1 MLAELQSIRDRLN
14 KLREDIVKLGPD
26 RRRKEIGRKK
36 LDESNELYN
45 RAADI
50 VSQLQEQTEK
60 YKASELE
67 LANTHINDIADTY
80 SRIKIALNY
89 FDTES
94 QTEEKMAK
102 PSFDVKTAIAL
113 LPVMTGQEDTTKQL
127 IDGILMYSSI
137 INSETQQ
144 VLIEFVLKTRL
155 SSSAKLR
162 LKTSYTSVELLIAD
176 MRTFLLPKKSSE
188 SIQAQLYRA
197 RQGRRTIEAFGAEI
211 EDLFVNLTISQADG
225 NDSRYDVLRPLNEK
239 SAIKRFADGLADPK
253 LSTIISSRQFTS
265 LPEAIRTAID
275 EHSSSPRQDQVLHYG
290 SGHSRNNYGNRNAH
304 SARYNRNRGRNF
316 NAGDKLTTTNLLE
329 HKINLKENASP
340 VYVKPYRIPHA
351 LRKELQTQ
359 IQDMLDND
367 IIEETTS
374 EWSSPVLRVPKKS
387 DKLGEK
393 KWRLVVDYR
402 QLNNKIQDDKFP
414 LPNITE
420 ILDSLAGSVCNAC
433 SGSPRQVS
441 AQGSA
446 SSPWARQGNNSAP
459 FSLKCMLR
467 LPTTGKHARL
477 GVISVRAPV
486 KQLAAVQSAT
496 HVVVPLGTAQLIS
509 MGSPGEQLTA
519 VRCCA
524 LLLSPYVFF

>member
-1 MLAELQSIRDRLN
+1 
-14 KLREDIVKLGPD
+14 
-26 RRRKEIGRKK
+26 
-36 LDESNELYN
+36 
-45 RAADI
+45 
-50 VSQLQEQTEK
+50 
-60 YKASELE
+60 
-67 LANTHINDIADTY
+67 
-80 SRIKIALNY
+80 
-89 FDTES
+89 
-94 QTEEKMAK
+94 MAK

-137 INSETQQ
+137 LNSETQQ
-144 VLIEFVLKTRL
+144 VLIDFVLKTRL

-162 LKTSYTSVELLIAD
+162 LKTSYSSVELLVTD

-225 NDSRYDVLRPLNEK
+225 NDSRYDILRPLNGK

-275 EHSSSPRQDQVLHYG
+275 EHSSSPQQDQVLRYG
-290 SGHSRNNYGNRNAH
+290 
-304 SARYNRNRGRNF
+304 RGPR
-316 NAGDKLTTTNLLE
+316 DKLTTTNLLE

-374 EWSSPVLRVPKKS
+374 EWSSPVLLVPKKS
-387 DKLGEK
+387 DELGEK

-402 QLNNKIQDDKFP
+402 RNEERLMGLKD
-414 LPNITE
+414 
-420 ILDSLAGSVCNAC
+420 LAKA
-433 SGSPRQVS
+433 
-441 AQGSA
+441 
-446 SSPWARQGNNSAP
+446 
-459 FSLKCMLR
+459 
-467 LPTTGKHARL
+467 
-477 GVISVRAPV
+477 
-486 KQLAAVQSAT
+486 
-496 HVVVPLGTAQLIS
+496 
-509 MGSPGEQLTA
+509 
-519 VRCCA
+519 
-524 LLLSPYVFF
+524 

>member
-1 MLAELQSIRDRLN
+1 
-14 KLREDIVKLGPD
+14 
-26 RRRKEIGRKK
+26 
-36 LDESNELYN
+36 
-45 RAADI
+45 
-50 VSQLQEQTEK
+50 
-60 YKASELE
+60 
-67 LANTHINDIADTY
+67 
-80 SRIKIALNY
+80 
-89 FDTES
+89 
-94 QTEEKMAK
+94 MAK

-127 IDGILMYSSI
+127 IDGIIMYSSI

-225 NDSRYDVLRPLNEK
+225 NDSRYDILRPLNEK

-275 EHSSSPRQDQVLHYG
+275 EHSSSPQQEQVLHYG
-290 SGHSRNNYGNRNAH
+290 RNHYRNNYGNRNAH
-304 SARYNRNRGRNF
+304 SARYNR
-316 NAGDKLTTTNLLE
+316 GDKLTTTNLLE

-374 EWSSPVLRVPKKS
+374 EWSSPVLLVPKKS

-420 ILDSLAGSVCNAC
+420 ILDSLADMAY
-433 SGSPRQVS
+433 Q
-441 AQGSA
+441 
-446 SSPWARQGNNSAP
+446 
-459 FSLKCMLR
+459 
-467 LPTTGKHARL
+467 
-477 GVISVRAPV
+477 
-486 KQLAAVQSAT
+486 AT
-496 HVVVPLGTAQLIS
+496 S
-509 MGSPGEQLTA
+509 
-519 VRCCA
+519 
-524 LLLSPYVFF
+524 

>member
-1 MLAELQSIRDRLN
+1 
-14 KLREDIVKLGPD
+14 
-26 RRRKEIGRKK
+26 
-36 LDESNELYN
+36 
-45 RAADI
+45 
-50 VSQLQEQTEK
+50 
-60 YKASELE
+60 
-67 LANTHINDIADTY
+67 
-80 SRIKIALNY
+80 
-89 FDTES
+89 
-94 QTEEKMAK
+94 MAK

-144 VLIEFVLKTRL
+144 VLIDFVLKTRL

-162 LKTSYTSVELLIAD
+162 LKTSYSSVELLVTD

-225 NDSRYDVLRPLNEK
+225 NDSRYDILRPLNEK

-275 EHSSSPRQDQVLHYG
+275 ENSSSPQQDQVLHYG
-290 SGHSRNNYGNRNAH
+290 RGHSRNNYGNRNAH
-304 SARYNRNRGRNF
+304 SARYNRNKGRDF
-316 NAGDKLTTTNLLE
+316 NTGNKNTFGTRYYSNNNRNTGDKLTTTNLLE

-374 EWSSPVLRVPKKS
+374 EWSSPVLLVPKKS

-393 KWRLVVDYR
+393 KWRLVVDYSTEKALA
-402 QLNNKIQDDKFP
+402 QHCDAATNIAVI
-414 LPNITE
+414 LP
-420 ILDSLAGSVCNAC
+420 
-433 SGSPRQVS
+433 
-441 AQGSA
+441 
-446 SSPWARQGNNSAP
+446 
-459 FSLKCMLR
+459 
-467 LPTTGKHARL
+467 
-477 GVISVRAPV
+477 
-486 KQLAAVQSAT
+486 
-496 HVVVPLGTAQLIS
+496 VP
-509 MGSPGEQLTA
+509 
-519 VRCCA
+519 
-524 LLLSPYVFF
+524 

>member
-1 MLAELQSIRDRLN
+1 
-14 KLREDIVKLGPD
+14 
-26 RRRKEIGRKK
+26 
-36 LDESNELYN
+36 
-45 RAADI
+45 
-50 VSQLQEQTEK
+50 
-60 YKASELE
+60 
-67 LANTHINDIADTY
+67 
-80 SRIKIALNY
+80 
-89 FDTES
+89 
-94 QTEEKMAK
+94 MAK

-144 VLIEFVLKTRL
+144 VLIDFVLKTRL

-162 LKTSYTSVELLIAD
+162 LKTSYSSVELLVTD

-225 NDSRYDVLRPLNEK
+225 NDSRYDILRPLNEK

-275 EHSSSPRQDQVLHYG
+275 EHSSSPQQDQVLHYG
-290 SGHSRNNYGNRNAH
+290 RGHSR
-304 SARYNRNRGRNF
+304 
-316 NAGDKLTTTNLLE
+316 DKLTTTNLLE

-374 EWSSPVLRVPKKS
+374 EWSSPVLLVPKKS

-402 QLNNKIQDDKFP
+402 QLNNRIQDDKFP

-420 ILDSLAGSVCNAC
+420 ILDSLAAASAAAPALVEVLGRWDGASVSTHVASQTSTRPIFHGTRDIP
-433 SGSPRQVS
+433 SGLLPS
-441 AQGSA
+441 
-446 SSPWARQGNNSAP
+446 
-459 FSLKCMLR
+459 SLK
-467 LPTTGKHARL
+467 T
-477 GVISVRAPV
+477 
-486 KQLAAVQSAT
+486 
-496 HVVVPLGTAQLIS
+496 PLGKS
-509 MGSPGEQLTA
+509 
-519 VRCCA
+519 
-524 LLLSPYVFF
+524 

>member
-1 MLAELQSIRDRLN
+1 
-14 KLREDIVKLGPD
+14 
-26 RRRKEIGRKK
+26 
-36 LDESNELYN
+36 
-45 RAADI
+45 
-50 VSQLQEQTEK
+50 
-60 YKASELE
+60 
-67 LANTHINDIADTY
+67 
-80 SRIKIALNY
+80 
-89 FDTES
+89 
-94 QTEEKMAK
+94 MAK

-211 EDLFVNLTISQADG
+211 EDLFINLTISQADG
-225 NDSRYDVLRPLNEK
+225 NDSRYDILRPLNEK

-290 SGHSRNNYGNRNAH
+290 SGHSLQLQFADLRAH
-304 SARYNRNRGRNF
+304 PLARIRVRSTYNRHTMMKNLT
-316 NAGDKLTTTNLLE
+316 GDKLTTTNLLE

-374 EWSSPVLRVPKKS
+374 EWSSPVLLVPKKS

-420 ILDSLAGSVCNAC
+420 ILDSLAV
-433 SGSPRQVS
+433 
-441 AQGSA
+441 
-446 SSPWARQGNNSAP
+446 
-459 FSLKCMLR
+459 
-467 LPTTGKHARL
+467 
-477 GVISVRAPV
+477 
-486 KQLAAVQSAT
+486 
-496 HVVVPLGTAQLIS
+496 
-509 MGSPGEQLTA
+509 
-519 VRCCA
+519 
-524 LLLSPYVFF
+524 